1 MDGIPRKRQRLLN
14 NSSNMSIGKQLASNV
29 LWKNLEQFSVLGI
42 QILCTFI
49 MAHFLS
55 PSDYGIINILIIFTG
70 FANIIIDSGFGQA
83 IIREKEVTPT
93 DYSTVLYF
101 NLAISIILYFI
112 LYFSSGFIADF
123 FKQPVIEE
131 LSKITFLILPLNA
144 LCIVQSTMLV
154 REIRFKKLCII
165 TLAASL
171 LASAIAIYIA
181 YRYRNIWAL
190 VIQNLLTYFFRCLF
204 LWVSTTFKPVI
215 KFSTI
220 SLKRYFKFSKNLL
233 VSSFIGCVF
242 NNIYSVIIGRSFSA
256 VDLGFYSQADRIKNA
271 CSHTTTQVI
280 QSVTYPIL
288 TKIDKGTGELKE
300 GYKKIIATSLIFVGF
315 IMVLFM
321 GCACDL
327 FELLMGDEKWRV
339 TGTFFMLLGINGIL
353 YPLHSINQNILM
365 VKGKSKTIL
374 FLEITR
380 RIIMITI
387 IAISMQFDIKYFV
400 FSLSVYSFLLLFL
413 NLYYCGKPI
422 NYSVTE
428 QLKDTLP
435 IYTRLAIIFIVTYF
449 IGEMLSAMN
458 ISIRVLVSLLV
469 GGITGLIIFWN
480 YRYFKASLALL
491 KSIIKK

>member
-1 MDGIPRKRQRLLN
+1 
-14 NSSNMSIGKQLASNV
+14 
-29 LWKNLEQFSVLGI
+29 
-42 QILCTFI
+42 
-49 MAHFLS
+49 
-55 PSDYGIINILIIFTG
+55 
-70 FANIIIDSGFGQA
+70 
-83 IIREKEVTPT
+83 
-93 DYSTVLYF
+93 
-101 NLAISIILYFI
+101 
-112 LYFSSGFIADF
+112 
-123 FKQPVIEE
+123 
-131 LSKITFLILPLNA
+131 
-144 LCIVQSTMLV
+144 
-154 REIRFKKLCII
+154 
-165 TLAASL
+165 
-171 LASAIAIYIA
+171 
-181 YRYRNIWAL
+181 
-190 VIQNLLTYFFRCLF
+190 
-204 LWVSTTFKPVI
+204 
-215 KFSTI
+215 
-220 SLKRYFKFSKNLL
+220 
-233 VSSFIGCVF
+233 VSSFIGSIF
-242 NNIYSVIIGRSFSA
+242 NNIYSFIIGRSFTA
-256 VDLGFYSQADRIKNA
+256 ADLGFYSQADRIKNA

-288 TKIDKGTGELKE
+288 TKLDKGAGELKE

-387 IAISMQFDIKYFV
+387 IAIPMQFDIKYFV
-400 FSLSVYSFLLLFL
+400 FSLSVYSFLLLFM

-428 QLKDTLP
+428 QLKDILP
-435 IYTRLAIIFIVTYF
+435 IFTRLAIIFIVTYF
-449 IGEMLSAMN
+449 TGEMLSAMN
-458 ISIRVLVSLLV
+458 ISLRVLTSLLV

-480 YRYFKASLALL
+480 YRHFKASLALL